1 MSISTPSVDS
11 RIIPT
16 TSENRLDEGDI
27 HSILSNERRRE
38 VLKHLR
44 SHGGESTLRDLSE
57 AIAEAETGES
67 PPPRNIRDSV
77 YASLHQTHLPMLDK
91 LGVINYES
99 NLKTVT
105 LTERSRDLVP
115 YTTVMSSTGLAWYQH
130 YLLIGLVAMVTV
142 FAAEVGFPV
151 IDMLGTAVWA
161 GLFTIV
167 LVASFVVQLS
177 AGTAPLARVGRFLR
191 DFRTS

>member
-1 MSISTPSVDS
+1 MF
-11 RIIPT
+11 
-16 TSENRLDEGDI
+16 
-27 HSILSNERRRE
+27 
-38 VLKHLR
+38 KHLR

-91 LGVINYES
+91 LDVVDYES

-130 YLLIGLVAMVTV
+130 YLLLGLAATLAVLAAEFGIPGFATVGATAIAGV
-142 FAAEVGFPV
+142 FALA
-151 IDMLGTAVWA
+151 MLGSLLVQLTA
-161 GLFTIV
+161 GTSPLTR
-167 LVASFVVQLS
+167 LSSFVRNIRRS
-177 AGTAPLARVGRFLR
+177 
-191 DFRTS
+191 S